1 MAGRPLFRAPTTGSA
16 AKLTEDIHDMP
27 ESRFEA
33 VIASSFKK
41 TDEQTRQTITVEV
54 TNIVELPLLSFE
66 VGDCEEAANYDPK
79 SPDAN
84 VKLWTDSKGEV
95 RVIELPNHALV
106 DPLKTFYEIGR
117 SVDANYVAF
126 DLASI
131 GGGPLKVVAEL
142 FASAETHHKEILG
155 HLKRFTLLAGTA
167 ERTDAGREKDPVIDE
182 PGHRLDGKAVISRP
196 LQRQTD
202 ILLSLHLVVAQRTLE
217 ASFLQLLADPKQD
230 NWEACLLVVLALCQL
245 HDIYHQDCKRRAEE
259 NADPQ
264 QALEPCQE
272 VVQLPGVMIASDYQT
287 SINHVLEA
295 DDTGC
300 GRIGLGN
307 AGLE

>member
-142 FASAETHHKEILG
+142 LASVCNIY
-155 HLKRFTLLAGTA
+155 
-167 ERTDAGREKDPVIDE
+167 IY
-182 PGHRLDGKAVISRP
+182 ICP
-196 LQRQTD
+196 LF
-202 ILLSLHLVVAQRTLE
+202 VGRTLT
-217 ASFLQLLADPKQD
+217 
-230 NWEACLLVVLALCQL
+230 ALGRDTSQGNSWSP
-245 HDIYHQDCKRRAEE
+245 EE
-259 NADPQ
+259 
-264 QALEPCQE
+264 
-272 VVQLPGVMIASDYQT
+272 IHFT
-287 SINHVLEA
+287 
-295 DDTGC
+295 
-300 GRIGLGN
+300 RW
-307 AGLE
+307 